1 MDIDKHLDLI
11 SILISILGRF
21 SISISRYY
29 PAQNHKSSN
38 CKNHKPYNCKNHK
51 PSNCKKHI
59 NHRKIISIR
68 HLSNSRSLNT
78 YISLLKPRFM
88 AQGLPCRISIEWLS
102 AHREGSLCYN
112 WGTWQCIDGNR

>member
-1 MDIDKHLDLI
+1 MDIDMYLDKHLDLI

-38 CKNHKPYNCKNHK
+38 CKNHKP
-51 PSNCKKHI
+51 SNCKKHI
-59 NHRKIISIR
+59 NYRKIISIR
-68 HLSNSRSLNT
+68 NLSNSRSLNT

-88 AQGLPCRISIEWLS
+88 AQGLLCRISIEWLS